1 MFQYSSLAEKPFD
14 QWEIATHW
22 RPHHCDPHLD
32 QTKFIAL
39 DNWWCPWWLYEA
51 VGGDGDW
58 DGAGDHD
65 GDHDG
70 DADGDHDGDDEE
82 VNSKGCAE
90 TRPGDAEQ
98 LRLLDT
104 NSIKS
109 FSKTHAR
116 GKLLIEPLLES
127 DDLFA
132 WQQKTANKGT
142 WASTTM
148 YDIHCTILGW
158 LDWNTLN

>member
-1 MFQYSSLAEKPFD
+1 MFDVDVDVVKSMYG
-14 QWEIATHW
+14 
-22 RPHHCDPHLD
+22 
-32 QTKFIAL
+32 
-39 DNWWCPWWLYEA
+39 WCIWDKIGDGDGDDEGNCWLYEA
-51 VGGDGDW
+51 VVGDGDW

-70 DADGDHDGDDEE
+70 DGDGDHDGDDEE

-142 WASTTM
+142 WAPPCM
-148 YDIHCTILGW
+148 IFIALYWAD
-158 LDWNTLN
+158 